1 MSVPIHKI
9 YTYRIVKHKI
19 LKNYFIQRKESDPYT
34 GKELENSEWETMNYC
49 FGKRE
54 YDHYVEL
61 IRTWLIADHDSKED
75 NHFEVSDIFTPII
88 CEYCDS
94 EIKNDTDIN
103 PCPPPPEFD
112 NYDKNCP
119 PCDRPRRYV

>member
-1 MSVPIHKI
+1 MSVPIHKT
-9 YTYRIVKHKI
+9 YAYRIVKHKI
-19 LKNYFIQRKESDPYT
+19 LKNYFIQRKECDPYT

-61 IRTWLIADHDSKED
+61 IHTWLLADHDSKEE
-75 NHFEVSDIFTPII
+75 NHFEVSELFTPII
-88 CEYCDS
+88 CEYCGQ
-94 EIKNDTDIN
+94 EEKPNE
-103 PCPPPPEFD
+103 PCPPCPPVED

-119 PCDRPRRYV
+119 PCSQRRYV